1 MEHKKMTSRHELTP
15 ADILP
20 WAEYAKD
27 RAEHRKRLTAIKRN
41 RRVEV
46 GPYVTFYFENFD
58 TMWIQVQEMLHIEKG
73 GEAQIAD
80 ELAAYNPLVPKGKE
94 LVATFMIEIDDA
106 LRRARVLSQ
115 LGGVEETASIEVGGE
130 RVVGKAEQDQDR
142 TTAEG
147 KASSVQFVHFPF
159 TDAQIAAFREPNTR
173 VILGLSHPNYSHMAV
188 LSEAT
193 RAALAEDF
201 SLVRRSCALWR
212 DSINSP
218 SRSCA
223 SNVGRRPLADLST
236 LSAALVPRR
245 ASAGTAGERAET
257 RRRASGPKPTAR
269 ATVPSPDNRS

>member
-1 MEHKKMTSRHELTP
+1 MTTRHELTR

-20 WAEYAKD
+20 GAEYAKD
-27 RAEHRKRLTAIKRN
+27 RAEHRKRITALKRH

-58 TMWIQVQEMLHIEKG
+58 TMWLQVQEMLHIEKG

-80 ELAAYNPLVPKGKE
+80 ELAAYNPLIPKGNE

-106 LRRARVLSQ
+106 LRRARVLAQ

-130 RVVGKAEQDQDR
+130 RVAGKAEQDQDR

-159 TDAQIAAFREPNTR
+159 TEAQIAAFREPNTR

-193 RAALAEDF
+193 RASLAEDF
-201 SLVRRSCALWR
+201 V
-212 DSINSP
+212 
-218 SRSCA
+218 
-223 SNVGRRPLADLST
+223 
-236 LSAALVPRR
+236 
-245 ASAGTAGERAET
+245 
-257 RRRASGPKPTAR
+257 
-269 ATVPSPDNRS
+269 

>member
-1 MEHKKMTSRHELTP
+1 MTSRHELTP

-20 WAEYAKD
+20 WAEYAKG

-58 TMWIQVQEMLHIEKG
+58 TMWLQVQEMLHIEKG
-73 GEAQIAD
+73 GAAQLAD

-159 TDAQIAAFREPNTR
+159 TEAQIAAFREPNTR

-193 RAALAEDF
+193 RASLAEDF
-201 SLVRRSCALWR
+201 S
-212 DSINSP
+212 
-218 SRSCA
+218 
-223 SNVGRRPLADLST
+223 
-236 LSAALVPRR
+236 
-245 ASAGTAGERAET
+245 
-257 RRRASGPKPTAR
+257 
-269 ATVPSPDNRS
+269 

>member
-1 MEHKKMTSRHELTP
+1 MTDRHQLTP

-73 GEAQIAD
+73 GAAQLAD
-80 ELAAYNPLVPKGKE
+80 ELAAYNPLIPKGSE

-147 KASSVQFVHFPF
+147 KASSVQFVHFLF
-159 TDAQIAAFREPNTR
+159 TEAQIAAFREPNTR

-193 RAALAEDF
+193 RASLAEDF
-201 SLVRRSCALWR
+201 
-212 DSINSP
+212 
-218 SRSCA
+218 
-223 SNVGRRPLADLST
+223 G
-236 LSAALVPRR
+236 
-245 ASAGTAGERAET
+245 
-257 RRRASGPKPTAR
+257 
-269 ATVPSPDNRS
+269 

>member
-1 MEHKKMTSRHELTP
+1 MTSRHELTP

-20 WAEYAKD
+20 WAEYATG

-73 GEAQIAD
+73 GAAQLAD

-115 LGGVEETASIEVGGE
+115 LGGVEETASIEVAGE

-159 TDAQIAAFREPNTR
+159 TEAQIAAFREPNTR

-193 RAALAEDF
+193 RASLAEDF
-201 SLVRRSCALWR
+201 
-212 DSINSP
+212 N
-218 SRSCA
+218 
-223 SNVGRRPLADLST
+223 
-236 LSAALVPRR
+236 
-245 ASAGTAGERAET
+245 
-257 RRRASGPKPTAR
+257 
-269 ATVPSPDNRS
+269 

>member
-1 MEHKKMTSRHELTP
+1 MRGRLMTDRHQLTA

-27 RAEHRKRLTAIKRN
+27 RAEHRKRITALKRH

-58 TMWIQVQEMLHIEKG
+58 TMWLQVQEMLHIEKG
-73 GEAQIAD
+73 GEAQIID
-80 ELAAYNPLVPKGKE
+80 ELAAYNPLIPKGNE

-106 LRRARVLSQ
+106 LRRTRVLSQ

-130 RVVGKAEQDQDR
+130 RVAGKAEQDQDR

-159 TDAQIAAFREPNTR
+159 TKVQIAAFREPNTR

-193 RAALAEDF
+193 RASLAEDF
-201 SLVRRSCALWR
+201 A
-212 DSINSP
+212 
-218 SRSCA
+218 
-223 SNVGRRPLADLST
+223 
-236 LSAALVPRR
+236 
-245 ASAGTAGERAET
+245 
-257 RRRASGPKPTAR
+257 
-269 ATVPSPDNRS
+269 